1 MKFDAIARQLDGL
14 QYTTPHKGRVFYD
27 FIMDTRP
34 EQCLELGFAH
44 GVSSCYIAAAL
55 HELGRGHLTS
65 VDLLGSK
72 VWFDP
77 TIETLLAR
85 TGLESYVTVARENT
99 SYTWFLKKKI
109 EQQTSGHVCEPCYDF
124 CFIDGAKNWT
134 HDGAAFFMVDKL
146 LRSDGWIMFDD
157 LLWSYAIEH
166 ARSGLRTAA
175 GVPVDQLADDEYREA
190 HIEAI
195 FRLLVMQHPGY
206 SRFKV
211 IDEILAMAQ
220 KTAGDTRQI
229 QFESIVSVKYKLV
242 TLMKKLTGRTRRQGR
257 ISAGPRPGGSPPAAP

>member
-14 QYTTPHKGRVFYD
+14 QYTSPHKGRVFYD

-109 EQQTSGHVCEPCYDF
+109 EEQTSGHVCVPCYDF

-146 LRSDGWIMFDD
+146 LRTGGWIMFDD
-157 LLWSYAIEH
+157 LWWSSAMEE
-166 ARSGLRTAA
+166 ARSGLKTAA
-175 GVPVDQLADDEYREA
+175 GVPHEQLAEDEYREP

-195 FRLLVMQHPGY
+195 FRLLVMQHPSY

-211 IDEILAMAQ
+211 LDELLAMAQ
-220 KTAGDTRQI
+220 KTSGDTKQI
-229 QFESIVSVKYKLV
+229 RFESMVSVKYKLV
-242 TLMKKLTGRTRRQGR
+242 SLVKKLTGRTRKQGR
-257 ISAGPRPGGSPPAAP
+257 ISAGPPRPSPGGA

>member
-1 MKFDAIARQLDGL
+1 MKFDAIAPLLDGIP
-14 QYTTPHKGRVFYD
+14 YTSPHKGRVFYD
-27 FIMDTRP
+27 FVMDTRP
-34 EQCLELGFAH
+34 EQCLELGFAY

-109 EQQTSGHVCEPCYDF
+109 EAQTSGHVCEPCYDF

-134 HDGAAFFMVDKL
+134 HDGAAFFMADKL
-146 LRSDGWIMFDD
+146 LRPGGWIMFDD
-157 LLWSYAIEH
+157 LWWSSAMEE
-166 ARSGLRTAA
+166 ARSGLKTAA
-175 GVPVDQLADDEYREA
+175 GVPHDQLAEDEYREP

-211 IDEILAMAQ
+211 LDELLAMAQ
-220 KTAGDTRQI
+220 KTPGDTKRI
-229 QFESIVSVKYKLV
+229 EFESMVSLKYKLV
-242 TLMKKLTGRTRRQGR
+242 SLMKKVTGRTRKGR
-257 ISAGPRPGGSPPAAP
+257 YSIHPSPPGPPPAAP